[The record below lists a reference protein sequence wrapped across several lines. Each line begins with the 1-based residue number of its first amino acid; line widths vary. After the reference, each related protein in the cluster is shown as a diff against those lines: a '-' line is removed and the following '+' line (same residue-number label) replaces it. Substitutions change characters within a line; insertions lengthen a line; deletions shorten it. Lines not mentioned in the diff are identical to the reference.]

1 MVGLGMGMVW
11 NSSVSILPRY
21 FDKYKA
27 TAAGITLCG
36 LGVGGFV
43 FPPIIKALIDTYGW
57 RGTFLMIGGI
67 YAHGAVL
74 GSLFAPIK
82 TQQKKSRDVIN
93 SAIIDVIETNV
104 DELDFNIL
112 LIGNG
117 DGPQDIIHQ
126 KEENGPLSQIA
137 IEDKNISQNNNSRKN
152 VLLES
157 VLLLK
162 NISFMCLCLRDM
174 VSCFANMIMYTHF
187 GKHILSLGYS
197 KKDVVF
203 LYVLMGI
210 SKTISVALAGVLS
223 EIAKFNVL
231 LVFSACFIL
240 SGIITTILP
249 LFHTLPFF
257 YGYSVFFCIFT
268 SPPQTFCMPITVDS
282 VPFEKVAA
290 GLGLLSFFNFPG
302 MVTGPPLAGTNL
314 VFFSHLGN

>member
-1 MVGLGMGMVW
+1 MVW
-11 NSSVSILPRY
+11 NSSISILPRY

-82 TQQKKSRDVIN
+82 PKQKKSRDVIN
-93 SAIIDVIETNV
+93 SAIVDVNETNV

-112 LIGNG
+112 LKGNESG
-117 DGPQDIIHQ
+117 LQDTIHQ
-126 KEENGPLSQIA
+126 KEENGTFSRMA
-137 IEDKNISQNNNSRKN
+137 IVHKNISQTNNSRKN
-152 VLLES
+152 ILLETL
-157 VLLLK
+157 LLLK
-162 NISFMCLCLRDM
+162 NIRFLCTCLSYM
-174 VSCFANMIMYTHF
+174 VSCFPNMIVYTHF
-187 GKHILSLGYS
+187 GNHILSLGFS

-210 SKTISVALAGVLS
+210 SKTITLALAGVLS

-231 LVFSACFIL
+231 LVFSACYTLI
-240 SGIITTILP
+240 GIITMIFP
-249 LFHTLPFF
+249 LFHSLHFF
-257 YGYSVFFCIFT
+257 YAYSVFFCIFT
-268 SPPQTFCMPITVDS
+268 SPPETFSVPITVDS

-290 GLGLLSFFNFPG
+290 GLGLVSFSYFPG
-302 MVTGPPLAGTNL
+302 MVIGPPLAGRNFL
-314 VFFSHLGN
+314 FCSYLGN

>member
-1 MVGLGMGMVW
+1 MVGIGMGMVW

-43 FPPIIKALIDTYGW
+43 FPPIIKALMDTYGW
-57 RGTFLMIGGI
+57 RGTFLMMGGI

-82 TQQKKSRDVIN
+82 PKQKKSRDVIN

-104 DELDFNIL
+104 DELDFNTL
-112 LIGNG
+112 LNGNG
-117 DGPQDIIHQ
+117 DGPQNIIHQ

-137 IEDKNISQNNNSRKN
+137 IEDKNISQKNNSRKN
-152 VLLES
+152 ILLES

-162 NISFMCLCLRDM
+162 NISFMCLCLSYM
-174 VSCFANMIMYTHF
+174 VSCFANMIVYTHF
-187 GKHILSLGYS
+187 GNHILSLGFS
-197 KKDVVF
+197 KKNVVF

-210 SKTISVALAGVLS
+210 SKTISLALAGVLS

-240 SGIITTILP
+240 SGIITIILP
-249 LFHTLPFF
+249 LFHSLPSF
-257 YGYSVFFCIFT
+257 YGYSVLFCIFI
-268 SPPQTFCMPITVDS
+268 SPPDTFGMPITVDS

-302 MVTGPPLAGTNL
+302 MVIGPPLAGTNL